1 MKLQVGFILFMEAK
15 NHEKPALEPKP
26 DRWDSRVLTEF
37 SQILKKDGAVRGCCG
52 GSVCCVLIKFKSQ

>member
-37 SQILKKDGAVRGCCG
+37 SQILK
-52 GSVCCVLIKFKSQ
+52 